1 MTYGDGFAII
11 QDVLEIVFIRRGG
24 FLRNRI
30 LKHRMLILV
39 TMIFVFAFSS
49 LACASVQMGMKG
61 SVVQSVQYML
71 QDAGYLSGSA
81 DGDFGSQTQQA
92 VVQFQTDHGLSADG
106 IVGPQTMEAL
116 SEASGRPVP
125 EEAASATEGHQR
137 RLVMEATA
145 YTAQDGG
152 GSGYTATGQYLQ
164 RGMVAVD
171 PSVIPLGSQLY
182 IEGYGYAVAAD
193 TGGAIV
199 GDRIDLAMD
208 STSEALN
215 FGRQDVV
222 VYVLG

>member
-1 MTYGDGFAII
+1 MTYGDEFAII

-92 VVQFQTDHGLSADG
+92 EMCIRDRSSSSLFAPES
-106 IVGPQTMEAL
+106 GP
-116 SEASGRPVP
+116 
-125 EEAASATEGHQR
+125 
-137 RLVMEATA
+137 
-145 YTAQDGG
+145 
-152 GSGYTATGQYLQ
+152 GS
-164 RGMVAVD
+164 R
-171 PSVIPLGSQLY
+171 
-182 IEGYGYAVAAD
+182 
-193 TGGAIV
+193 
-199 GDRIDLAMD
+199 
-208 STSEALN
+208 
-215 FGRQDVV
+215 
-222 VYVLG
+222 

>member
-1 MTYGDGFAII
+1 
-11 QDVLEIVFIRRGG
+11 
-24 FLRNRI
+24 
-30 LKHRMLILV
+30 MLILV

-106 IVGPQTMEAL
+106 IVGSQTMEAL

-137 RLVMEATA
+137 RLVMELRLIRLKMAAAAVTLQPASISNVVWLPLTRRLFPSALSFTSKVTA
-145 YTAQDGG
+145 MPLPLIPVERLSVTVLTWPWILLVKPLI
-152 GSGYTATGQYLQ
+152 S
-164 RGMVAVD
+164 AVK
-171 PSVIPLGSQLY
+171 
-182 IEGYGYAVAAD
+182 
-193 TGGAIV
+193 
-199 GDRIDLAMD
+199 
-208 STSEALN
+208 TSS
-215 FGRQDVV
+215 FM
-222 VYVLG
+222 Y

>member
-1 MTYGDGFAII
+1 MTYGDEFAII

-106 IVGPQTMEAL
+106 IVGSQTMEAL

-152 GSGYTATGQYLQ
+152 GSGYTATGSISSVVWLPLT
-164 RGMVAVD
+164 RRLF
-171 PSVIPLGSQLY
+171 PSALSFTSKVTAMPWLPIPVELS
-182 IEGYGYAVAAD
+182 
-193 TGGAIV
+193 
-199 GDRIDLAMD
+199 
-208 STSEALN
+208 
-215 FGRQDVV
+215 
-222 VYVLG
+222 

>member
-1 MTYGDGFAII
+1 MTYGDEFAII

-92 VVQFQTDHGLSADG
+92 VVQFQTDHGLSG
-106 IVGPQTMEAL
+106 TVRQP
-116 SEASGRPVP
+116 
-125 EEAASATEGHQR
+125 AASENQNHHLHYRTNSPH
-137 RLVMEATA
+137 LEA
-145 YTAQDGG
+145 
-152 GSGYTATGQYLQ
+152 
-164 RGMVAVD
+164 
-171 PSVIPLGSQLY
+171 Y
-182 IEGYGYAVAAD
+182 IEHSVRQSLSFPFVHLHKPK
-193 TGGAIV
+193 TKMQIQ
-199 GDRIDLAMD
+199 RSLSLI
-208 STSEALN
+208 STY
-215 FGRQDVV
+215 DVSK
-222 VYVLG
+222 YDFAKNHLFE